1 MQAATHLAGAALTL
15 AVARGFGLPVGP
27 FEAGALLLG
36 SLLPDIDTT
45 TAGAGR
51 YVRPLAAWI
60 ETRFGHRT
68 VTHGLLFAVG
78 ASALL
83 LPLGVP
89 VALALL
95 YGVLSHLLL
104 DTMNVNG
111 VPLLWPY
118 RLQFWFLPNR
128 SSRIRYGSPQET
140 TLAVALALS
149 GALLWPVGADGFGA
163 AARRVVATPETAV
176 TDYTRWR
183 DEGRAVYV
191 VLDGFNSQTQE
202 KIAGRFRVIE
212 ALGRAGV
219 LIEDDAGN
227 ALQVSRD
234 GQVVAYRVRAY
245 PGEFRPA
252 LDTRISVGGRL
263 LGDVLGAVPA
273 GARAYFTGELEL
285 SAPVLVPPAPAGT
298 FTRVKMEFSRL
309 MLHSAR
315 PADLVA
321 FSSAYVVAGSLV
333 VRLEGQAGQPGT
345 LAGSFHLPPVPTQA
359 QARTVTLSGLP
370 SLAGVLVEQ
379 GAKVLEGQPL
389 ARYVGAEGLA
399 ELDAQAQQ
407 KRAALAQA
415 RAQVEQA
422 RRAYQRQRDAL
433 TAQLASLRPELERLR
448 FLVSKDAEPR
458 ATLDEAQARA
468 RALESK
474 LTDLSVSHAAQA
486 ADAQARADALALDVQ
501 HLAQRRKRTETAQ
514 VVRSPVAGRVAE
526 VRVKDATQ
534 AGVSVEIVIIS
545 EVPEEPPHDQS

>member
-1 MQAATHLAGAALTL
+1 M
-15 AVARGFGLPVGP
+15 
-27 FEAGALLLG
+27 
-36 SLLPDIDTT
+36 
-45 TAGAGR
+45 
-51 YVRPLAAWI
+51 
-60 ETRFGHRT
+60 
-68 VTHGLLFAVG
+68 
-78 ASALL
+78 
-83 LPLGVP
+83 
-89 VALALL
+89 
-95 YGVLSHLLL
+95 
-104 DTMNVNG
+104 
-111 VPLLWPY
+111 
-118 RLQFWFLPNR
+118 
-128 SSRIRYGSPQET
+128 
-140 TLAVALALS
+140 
-149 GALLWPVGADGFGA
+149 
-163 AARRVVATPETAV
+163 
-176 TDYTRWR
+176 
-183 DEGRAVYV
+183 
-191 VLDGFNSQTQE
+191 
-202 KIAGRFRVIE
+202 
-212 ALGRAGV
+212 
-219 LIEDDAGN
+219 
-227 ALQVSRD
+227 
-234 GQVVAYRVRAY
+234 RAY

-263 LGDVLGAVPA
+263 LGDVLSAVPA

-345 LAGSFHLPPVPTQA
+345 LAGSFHLPPVPAQA

-399 ELDAQAQQ
+399 ELDAQAS

-433 TAQLASLRPELERLR
+433 SAQLAALRPELERLR